1 MINMLL
7 YQILASTI
15 YEKILKS
22 LTRTINLTYQL
33 QNGIK
38 NLNYLMDHVLYQIV
52 SRLFWINIKK
62 HTEKTDNSAIRICVN
77 KIENRITFKT
87 KRGYYLELLTPETM
101 KLLGGTKSKMVKN
114 ENSEIAPNL

>member
-1 MINMLL
+1 M
-7 YQILASTI
+7 
-15 YEKILKS
+15 
-22 LTRTINLTYQL
+22 
-33 QNGIK
+33 
-38 NLNYLMDHVLYQIV
+38 NYLMDHVLYQIV

-62 HTEKTDNSAIRICVN
+62 HTEKTDNSAIRISVN

>member
-1 MINMLL
+1 M
-7 YQILASTI
+7 
-15 YEKILKS
+15 
-22 LTRTINLTYQL
+22 
-33 QNGIK
+33 
-38 NLNYLMDHVLYQIV
+38 NYLMDYVLYQIV

>member
-1 MINMLL
+1 MLL

-52 SRLFWINIKK
+52 SRLF
-62 HTEKTDNSAIRICVN
+62 
-77 KIENRITFKT
+77 
-87 KRGYYLELLTPETM
+87 
-101 KLLGGTKSKMVKN
+101 
-114 ENSEIAPNL
+114 

>member
-1 MINMLL
+1 M
-7 YQILASTI
+7 
-15 YEKILKS
+15 
-22 LTRTINLTYQL
+22 
-33 QNGIK
+33 
-38 NLNYLMDHVLYQIV
+38 NYLMDHVLYQIV

-62 HTEKTDNSAIRICVN
+62 HTEKTDNPAIRICVN